1 MVVMR
6 HQGST
11 VDSLRAKIAIA
22 AALTVDEAGTPRFA
36 RWKAFRAEAVE
47 APIAQTGGS
56 TPVGSHSLESVLEQ
70 YFSEQGAIDYAWRR
84 ARRSKKARLP
94 LSEIMDWARAKY
106 PSIDETGVRQ
116 EIARRFERSRRRRHR
131 AADALSTKRA
141 RP

>member
-1 MVVMR
+1 
-6 HQGST
+6 
-11 VDSLRAKIAIA
+11 
-22 AALTVDEAGTPRFA
+22 
-36 RWKAFRAEAVE
+36 
-47 APIAQTGGS
+47 
-56 TPVGSHSLESVLEQ
+56 VLEQ